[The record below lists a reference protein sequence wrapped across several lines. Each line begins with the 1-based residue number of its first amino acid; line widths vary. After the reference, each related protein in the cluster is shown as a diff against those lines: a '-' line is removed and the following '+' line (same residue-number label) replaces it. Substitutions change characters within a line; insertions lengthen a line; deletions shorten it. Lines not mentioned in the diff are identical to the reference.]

1 MENTI
6 SPPRQGEQ
14 TREREGR
21 AVRILFWKVNLVLGC
36 LCAGMFCHSRSAG
49 KIGGNGERVL
59 LTPRILHELVFHE
72 VKRKSGEQGERRYNG
87 GNNPAPRGIQ
97 PMGIER

>member
-1 MENTI
+1 M
-6 SPPRQGEQ
+6 SCHPR
-14 TREREGR
+14 
-21 AVRILFWKVNLVLGC
+21 A
-36 LCAGMFCHSRSAG
+36 AG

-87 GNNPAPRGIQ
+87 GNNPAPRGFQ
-97 PMGIER
+97 PMGIERADSFDHCKGGGEPEIDPEQHQGDAEDVGKH